1 MAAPGLTARV
11 RDVVEPVA
19 VAAGLYL
26 EDVEVRRAGAR
37 SIVMIV
43 LDLDEDAVGT
53 LDLDTIA
60 DVSRDISTALDALDE
75 LDELGQEY
83 TLEVS
88 SPGASRPLTERR
100 HFLRAR
106 GHLVVLSLHD
116 GSSVTGRLTSVEGSV
131 LTVEPVPVAAKKGA
145 RPKAVPAVQIEVS
158 DVAHG
163 HVEVELSRVADAV
176 FEDDDEND
184 DEEA

>member
-26 EDVEVRRAGAR
+26 EDIEVRRAGAR

-43 LDLDEDAVGT
+43 LDLDEEAVGS
-53 LDLDTIA
+53 LDLDRIA
-60 DVSRDISTALDALDE
+60 DVSRDISTALDALDD
-75 LDELGQEY
+75 LDEEY

-106 GHLVVLSLHD
+106 GHLVALTLHD
-116 GSSVTGRLTSVEGSV
+116 GTSVVGRLTEVDGSV
-131 LTVEPVPVAAKKGA
+131 LTVEPEPVAAKKGA
-145 RPKAVPAVQIEVS
+145 RPKPVPAIQIEVS
-158 DVAHG
+158 EVAHG
-163 HVEVELSRVADAV
+163 HVEVELSRALDAV

-184 DEEA
+184 DKEEEV